1 MTVAHDLCCKMTSGM
16 SVQAV
21 SVKRKRGR
29 AALVL
34 VAVVLL
40 TLLLY
45 KYLGLG
51 IGRSIHYVVPDGF
64 RGPLYIV
71 GDSDYDDPP
80 VEDGKYV
87 FRFPESGVLIVNN
100 VKMFNRWH
108 SSTAEW
114 SSGETLFWGLDPSP
128 QVVAFRG
135 GSMSAYRSPN
145 GDMQWRMNNY
155 VGTEAEF
162 LARLD
167 DEGDP
172 LCPPLAYFY
181 ENGIQAE

>member
-1 MTVAHDLCCKMTSGM
+1 MTAAHDLCCKMTSGM

-21 SVKRKRGR
+21 SVKRKWGR
-29 AALVL
+29 VALVL

-40 TLLLY
+40 AMLLY

-64 RGPLYIV
+64 RGTLYIV
-71 GDSDYDDPP
+71 EDSDYDDPP
-80 VEDGKYV
+80 VEDGKFV
-87 FRFPESGVLIVNN
+87 FRFPESGVLIIKDLN
-100 VKMFNRWH
+100 MFNRWH

-114 SSGETLFWGLDPSP
+114 SSGETLFWGLDPSS
-128 QVVAFRG
+128 QAVAIRG
-135 GSMSAYRSPN
+135 GSMSGYHGPN
-145 GDMQWRMNNY
+145 GDMRWRNNNY

-162 LARLD
+162 LAHLD
-167 DEGDP
+167 DHGDP